1 MSAVFS
7 PCPPQPSLPSERS
20 IYIFLNYTLYKH
32 GLIYQTPQ
40 WNFFLGGMCP
50 IFFLIQAAL
59 LFASV
64 ICFLGG

>member
-7 PCPPQPSLPSERS
+7 PRPPQPSLPSERS

-40 WNFFLGGMCP
+40 WNFFFGGYVP
-50 IFFLIQAAL
+50 YFFLIQAAL
-59 LFASV
+59 LSASA

>member
-7 PCPPQPSLPSERS
+7 PRPPPPSLPSERS

-40 WNFFLGGMCP
+40 WNFF
-50 IFFLIQAAL
+50 F
-59 LFASV
+59 
-64 ICFLGG
+64 